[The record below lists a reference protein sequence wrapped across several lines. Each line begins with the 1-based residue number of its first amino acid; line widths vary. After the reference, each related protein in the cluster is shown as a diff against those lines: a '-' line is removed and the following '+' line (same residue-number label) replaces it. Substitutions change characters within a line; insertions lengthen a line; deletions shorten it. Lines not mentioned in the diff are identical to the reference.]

1 MSVKAINFKMEE
13 TDILDMKAVASVY
26 NMSVTELIKNA
37 LKEYIAGLKKDPFYR
52 LTSNVQEAS
61 AEETE
66 EILEEIGS
74 LTDADLAISSVKQ
87 FTV

>member
-1 MSVKAINFKMEE
+1 MSIKAINFKMEE